1 MWATPLLSGSDPL
14 MKQGN
19 GSILPHTSGLTHF
32 TDPDSL
38 LMESHRRL
46 IFGLCSFSLCFFKLL
61 FFSIIIQP
69 TCSAKLKH
77 TAQHHL
83 TVLC

>member
-1 MWATPLLSGSDPL
+1 MWATPLLLGSDPL

-19 GSILPHTSGLTHF
+19 GSILTHTSGLTHF

-38 LMESHRRL
+38 LMESHRR
-46 IFGLCSFSLCFFKLL
+46 FGLCSFSLCFLNKI
-61 FFSIIIQP
+61 FFFFIIQP